1 MHRTQYSEETG
12 TKLTV
17 DIIGLQKLLSTGRAT
32 AQKIGDDA
40 GASLKVGR
48 RKLYNVAKIEKYLDT
63 LTES

>member
-1 MHRTQYSEETG
+1 MYKTTDTEG
-12 TKLTV
+12 TERKLTV
-17 DIIGLQKLLSTGRAT
+17 DIVGLQKLLSTGRAT